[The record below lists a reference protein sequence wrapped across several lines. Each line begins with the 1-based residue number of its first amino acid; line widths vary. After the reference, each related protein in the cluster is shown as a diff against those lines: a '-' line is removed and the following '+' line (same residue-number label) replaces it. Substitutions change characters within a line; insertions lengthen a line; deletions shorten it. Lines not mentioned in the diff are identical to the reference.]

1 MVQELC
7 VENIVSSLEIKM
19 CNIDLSIFHTN
30 RFLNQKFQYNSSAK
44 TSPHTSLYISACFL
58 YTSALSVRLE
68 LISVFR

>member
-30 RFLNQKFQYNSSAK
+30 RFLNQKYQYNSSEK
-44 TSPHTSLYISACFL
+44 TSPHTSLCISACFTRL
-58 YTSALSVRLE
+58 HCQSVWN
-68 LISVFR
+68 